1 MVTTGPGVLS
11 QMQTVHRAGHSAGAG
26 LGQGGGLQLRGP
38 HAPLLPLL
46 ERRGG
51 RSGPLSLPPAGAS
64 PSALLGAS
72 PSISSMWETGSLR
85 GGLPR
90 EAVVSTWPGAY
101 CPLWDQEPLTDR
113 TARESSLLSNRGLLA
128 IHTMRT
134 GLCGCVH
141 AQVHTQAQIYMCT
154 CMTRTHTRM
163 HAHIHRNTYTYV
175 DTHIHRDIHAHSYTR
190 MHTETH
196 TCRQGHEETCTR
208 TCMYTCIHTETHV
221 DKHTRGN
228 TRAHI
233 HKRTHANTEKHTHTH
248 VYTSTHEETRAH
260 TRRCPQVHTGVRKA
274 SAGARCPGFGQAAT
288 IYCDPRGRCRKAE
301 V

>member
-1 MVTTGPGVLS
+1 MVTTGLGALS

-90 EAVVSTWPGAY
+90 EAVVSTWPGDY

-113 TARESSLLSNRGLLA
+113 TARESSFLSNRGLLA

-154 CMTRTHTRM
+154 RMTRTHTRM

-175 DTHIHRDIHAHSYTR
+175 DTHTQRDIHAHSL
-190 MHTETH
+190 
-196 TCRQGHEETCTR
+196 
-208 TCMYTCIHTETHV
+208 IHTHAHGNTHV
-221 DKHTRGN
+221 DKDTRKH
-228 TRAHI
+228 AHV
-233 HKRTHANTEKHTHTH
+233 HACTHAYTQKHMW
-248 VYTSTHEETRAH
+248 TSTHEETH
-260 TRRCPQVHTGVRKA
+260 VHTYTRVHMQTQRNTLTHTCTQAHMRKNA
-274 SAGARCPGFGQAAT
+274 CT
-288 IYCDPRGRCRKAE
+288 HT
-301 V
+301 